1 MLLHILKLIKTQR
14 RSNTW
19 VFIELLVV
27 FVLLWYAVDRMM
39 MNRITQAQPM
49 EYSFE
54 NVYKVTL
61 AVRPS
66 SSASFIAYEK
76 GSQGAGEDFMRI
88 IRQLEAHPDVQVVG
102 MANEASMPYTYMS
115 NSDTYFQEKDSLFR
129 NALDFNVT
137 PGYFRV
143 FDIHTADGGSSD
155 ELAAAIQEGI
165 LISEP
170 MAMECFGSAKVDGQ
184 ELLILQDDTLR
195 FRVKGVTGGVKREEF
210 SQPPSIVFKEMK
222 ERSILRMGEQEL
234 GKMQICFRVRPNVAA
249 ESASEYAVRF
259 KKEMKHRLAAG
270 NFWLANVQYYP
281 DLRTNYLATSMNTS
295 GQKLDVAINLF
306 LLINVFLAVIGTF
319 WFRVNRRRNEL
330 GIRMAVGSTRLRLQ
344 QLLIGEGLM
353 ILTITAVPALLICV
367 NVAFAGLLST
377 EVMEVTVGRLLLVSL
392 LTWLLLAVIITL
404 AVWYPSRKAAHLEP
418 AEALHYE

>member
-88 IRQLEAHPDVQVVG
+88 IRQLEAQPD
-102 MANEASMPYTYMS
+102 EASMPYTYMS

-129 NALDFNVT
+129 NAFDFNVT

-170 MAMECFGSAKVDGQ
+170 MAMECFGSAKVDGE

-195 FRVKGVTGGVKREEF
+195 FRVKGVTGAVKREEF

>member
-27 FVLLWYAVDRMM
+27 FVLLWYAVDRMTM
-39 MNRITQAQPM
+39 SRITQAQPM
-49 EYSFE
+49 GYSFE
-54 NVYKVTL
+54 DVYKVTL

-66 SSASFIAYEK
+66 TSASYITYEQ

-102 MANEASMPYTYMS
+102 LANEASMPYTYMS
-115 NSDTYFQEKDSLFR
+115 NSDTYFQEKDSIYR
-129 NALDFNVT
+129 NAFDFSVT
-137 PGYFRV
+137 PDYFRV
-143 FDIHTADGGSSD
+143 FDIHAADGGSPD
-155 ELAAAIQEGI
+155 ELASAIQEGI
-165 LISEP
+165 LLSEP
-170 MAMECFGSAKVDGQ
+170 MAMKCFSSTQVGGR
-184 ELLILQDDTLR
+184 ELLILQDDT
-195 FRVKGVTGGVKREEF
+195 F

-222 ERSILRMGEQEL
+222 ERSILRMSEQEL
-234 GKMQICFRVRPNVAA
+234 GKMQICFRVRPGAAA

-281 DLRTNYLATSMNTS
+281 DVRTNYLETSMNTS
-295 GQKLDVAINLF
+295 GGKLDIAVNIF

-330 GIRMAVGSTRLRLQ
+330 GLRMAVGSSRRRLQ

-404 AVWYPSRKAAHLEP
+404 AIWYPSRKAARLEP

>member
-66 SSASFIAYEK
+66 NSASFIAYEK

-155 ELAAAIQEGI
+155 ELAAA
-165 LISEP
+165 
-170 MAMECFGSAKVDGQ
+170 
-184 ELLILQDDTLR
+184 T
-195 FRVKGVTGGVKREEF
+195 
-210 SQPPSIVFKEMK
+210 
-222 ERSILRMGEQEL
+222 
-234 GKMQICFRVRPNVAA
+234 
-249 ESASEYAVRF
+249 
-259 KKEMKHRLAAG
+259 
-270 NFWLANVQYYP
+270 
-281 DLRTNYLATSMNTS
+281 
-295 GQKLDVAINLF
+295 
-306 LLINVFLAVIGTF
+306 
-319 WFRVNRRRNEL
+319 
-330 GIRMAVGSTRLRLQ
+330 
-344 QLLIGEGLM
+344 
-353 ILTITAVPALLICV
+353 
-367 NVAFAGLLST
+367 
-377 EVMEVTVGRLLLVSL
+377 
-392 LTWLLLAVIITL
+392 
-404 AVWYPSRKAAHLEP
+404 
-418 AEALHYE
+418 

>member
-129 NALDFNVT
+129 NAFDFNVT

-143 FDIHTADGGSSD
+143 FDGGSSD

-170 MAMECFGSAKVDGQ
+170 MAMECFGSAKVDGE

-195 FRVKGVTGGVKREEF
+195 FRVKGVTGAVKREEF